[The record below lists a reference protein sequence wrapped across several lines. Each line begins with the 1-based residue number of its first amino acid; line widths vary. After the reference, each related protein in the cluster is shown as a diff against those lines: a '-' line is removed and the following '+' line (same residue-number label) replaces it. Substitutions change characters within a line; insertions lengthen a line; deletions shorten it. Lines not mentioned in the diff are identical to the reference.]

1 MSFYTGKYNGKT
13 QCHITKGAHD
23 ISSMRGAPFSNTVFH
38 TDINYLDYKIFN
50 LSNYTSVNTTLESAS
65 GDRAVKCYKIT
76 GELSNYIFSSKYAW
90 SIYDKYNGKI
100 YHDTNFFTL
109 IYGVFTTETIP
120 PVDSCLWTDNPNKKI
135 TVNATKCATVSF
147 PKQTYQDGYE
157 WIVTDKNKNLEI
169 IVWGL
174 KDTGTLSSLYSQD
187 RTGEIRINKSMFNVG
202 GYDVIN
208 MKYLSPNML
217 NTIDIKLNNEGS
229 GNSFQL
235 INSISKNN
243 SIEIISNSIKTEIKK
258 GGHTILSSDV
268 GSTMLDSSGSV
279 TSNTTWVYSG
289 DKNSGTT
296 WTHWQNLFSKTFQVG
311 EVVVLLLKPTIDGTW
326 NPCTDVANSLRG
338 TAYSSSMV
346 IKYNEGYIC
355 DLSSY
360 RRDDNLIIRN
370 KQFYGS
376 NGKIL
381 IKNEMIISSSYSG
394 QAGMTSFGGIVTA
407 HSLK

>member
-23 ISSMRGAPFSNTVFH
+23 IIAMRGVPFASTVFH
-38 TDINYLDYKIFN
+38 SDIRYLDYKIFS
-50 LSNYTSVNTTLESAS
+50 LSDYASVDTTLESYS
-65 GDRAVKCYKIT
+65 GDKAVKCYKIT
-76 GELSNYIFSSKYAW
+76 EELATLMFSNKYAW
-90 SIYDKYNGKI
+90 SLYDTYNKGI

-109 IYGVFTTETIP
+109 VYGVMTTESIP
-120 PVDSCLWTDNPNKKI
+120 PVDSCLWTNDPYKKI
-135 TVNATKCATVSF
+135 TVNVVKCATISF
-147 PKQTYQDGYE
+147 PKQTYQNGYE
-157 WIVTDKNKNLEI
+157 WIVTDKSKNLRI

-174 KDTGTLSSLYSQD
+174 KDTGVLSPLYSQD
-187 RTGEIRINKSMFNVG
+187 RTGEIHINKSMFDVG

-208 MKYLSPNML
+208 MKYLSPNIL
-217 NTIDIKLNNEGS
+217 NTVDTKLENEGT
-229 GNSFQL
+229 GNSFQF
-235 INSISKNN
+235 INSTSKNN
-243 SIEIISNSIKTEIKK
+243 SIEIVSNNLKTEVKK
-258 GGHTILSSDV
+258 GGHTILSSNV
-268 GSTMLDSSGSV
+268 GSAMLDSSGSV

-296 WTHWQNLFSKTFQVG
+296 WTHWQSLFSKTFQVG
-311 EVVVLLLKPTIDGTW
+311 EVVVLLLKPTIDGNW
-326 NPCTDVANSLRG
+326 NPCTDKTNSLKG

-360 RRDDNLIIRN
+360 RRDDDLLIRT
-370 KQFYGS
+370 KQFYGQ

-381 IKNEMIISSSYSG
+381 IKNEMIISSNYAG